1 MAIAQPLQLPVD
13 LDLFQGPFDLLLTL
27 LLREEIDLFE
37 LPLADLVEDA
47 LGPKPVER
55 WDLSTASEL
64 VVLLAALA
72 ELKARRLV
80 GEPVDEEP
88 DADAL
93 EARERLVAR
102 LVAYAPFQ
110 RAGGWLRE
118 RFTANEGMR
127 YRRVPIGLA
136 AATVPPTENPV
147 RLAAAL
153 ALLLVSPP
161 EPSLSHLTRREINM
175 PALLNRLRDALTRG
189 RSISFEAMVAGK
201 GVLEEAMT
209 LIAALELARRGEVTL
224 RQDEAFGDID
234 ITPTRGVPA

>member
-47 LGPKPVER
+47 LGPRPVER

-72 ELKARRLV
+72 ELKARRLI
-80 GEPVDEEP
+80 GEPADEEP
-88 DADAL
+88 DEDAL

-110 RAGGWLRE
+110 RAGAWLRD
-118 RFTANEGMR
+118 RFNANEGVR
-127 YRRVPIGLA
+127 YRRAPLGLA
-136 AATVPPTENPV
+136 TRAAPPTEDPT

-153 ALLLVSPP
+153 TLLLVSPP
-161 EPSLSHLTRREINM
+161 GPSLSHLTSRAINM
-175 PALLNRLRDALTRG
+175 PALLNRLRNALTRG
-189 RSISFEAMVAGK
+189 RSVSFEAMVAGK

-209 LIAALELARRGEVTL
+209 LIAALELARRGEVNL

-234 ITPTRGVPA
+234 IAPTRRASP

>member
-1 MAIAQPLQLPVD
+1 MALAQPLQLPVD

-47 LGPKPVER
+47 LGPTPIER

-80 GEPVDEEP
+80 GEQVDEEP

-110 RAGGWLRE
+110 RAATWLLE
-118 RFTANEGMR
+118 RFNANEGMR
-127 YRRVPIGLA
+127 YRRAPLGLA
-136 AATVPPTENPV
+136 TPALAPTEDPA
-147 RLAAAL
+147 RLCAAL
-153 ALLLVSPP
+153 NLLLIAPP
-161 EPSLSHLTRREINM
+161 EPSLSHLTSREVNM
-175 PALLNRLRDALTRG
+175 PALLTRLRNALTRG
-189 RSISFEAMVAGK
+189 RSVSFEAIVAGK

-209 LIAALELARRGEVTL
+209 LIAALELARRGEATL
-224 RQDEAFGDID
+224 RQEQAFGDID
-234 ITPTRGVPA
+234 ITPTRAPSE